1 MLRVSSRRHRSGA
14 NPQPRPPLSRGLSNV
29 EEQSVA
35 YHGTMENFWLAAAW
49 SIIPTI
55 GVSVVFFFVL
65 RGILRFDRT
74 ERKVHARIEAEERAA
89 RGLPP
94 RS

>member
-1 MLRVSSRRHRSGA
+1 VD
-14 NPQPRPPLSRGLSNV
+14 
-29 EEQSVA
+29 
-35 YHGTMENFWLAAAW
+35 NFWVAAAW
-49 SIIPTI
+49 AILPTI
-55 GVSVVFFFVL
+55 VVCTVFVIVL

-94 RS
+94 KSL

>member
-1 MLRVSSRRHRSGA
+1 MEGESL
-14 NPQPRPPLSRGLSNV
+14 
-29 EEQSVA
+29 A
-35 YHGTMENFWLAAAW
+35 YHGHMENFWLAVAW
-49 SIIPTI
+49 SILPTI
-55 GVSVVFFFVL
+55 GVSVVFFFVI
-65 RGILRFDRT
+65 RSILRFDRT

>member
-1 MLRVSSRRHRSGA
+1 MH
-14 NPQPRPPLSRGLSNV
+14 
-29 EEQSVA
+29 EEWRA
-35 YHGTMENFWLAAAW
+35 YHGGMDNFWLAAAW
-49 SIIPTI
+49 SLLPTV
-55 GVSVVFFFVL
+55 GVSLVFVFVL

-74 ERKVHARIEAEERAA
+74 ERKVHAQIEAEERAA

>member
-1 MLRVSSRRHRSGA
+1 MWMDPSIPSHVDDKSPPGSRASGA
-14 NPQPRPPLSRGLSNV
+14 AYDRG
-29 EEQSVA
+29 
-35 YHGTMENFWLAAAW
+35 MENFWIAAAW
-49 SIIPTI
+49 SLLPTV
-55 GVSVVFFFVL
+55 GVSVVFFFVI

-94 RS
+94 RA

>member
-1 MLRVSSRRHRSGA
+1 VDSFWVS
-14 NPQPRPPLSRGLSNV
+14 
-29 EEQSVA
+29 
-35 YHGTMENFWLAAAW
+35 AAW
-49 SIIPTI
+49 AILPTI
-55 GVSVVFFFVL
+55 VVLGVFIVVL

-94 RS
+94 KTH

>member
-1 MLRVSSRRHRSGA
+1 MFRVDPGLGTR
-14 NPQPRPPLSRGLSNV
+14 SRGSTAG
-29 EEQSVA
+29 A
-35 YHGTMENFWLAAAW
+35 YDRGMENFWLAVAW
-49 SIIPTI
+49 SLLPTV
-55 GVSVVFFFVL
+55 GVSIVFFMVV

-74 ERKVHARIEAEERAA
+74 ERKVHAQIEAEERAA

>member
-1 MLRVSSRRHRSGA
+1 VILGIRAEVIRDHGLCRENGRPGEIDRNSAYDGGVDDIWMAVGWAILPTLAVSA
-14 NPQPRPPLSRGLSNV
+14 
-29 EEQSVA
+29 
-35 YHGTMENFWLAAAW
+35 
-49 SIIPTI
+49 
-55 GVSVVFFFVL
+55 VFVIVL

-94 RS
+94 KAS

>member
-1 MLRVSSRRHRSGA
+1 
-14 NPQPRPPLSRGLSNV
+14 
-29 EEQSVA
+29 
-35 YHGTMENFWLAAAW
+35 MENFWVAAAW
-49 SIIPTI
+49 SLLPTV
-55 GVSVVFFFVL
+55 GVSIVFFFVV

-74 ERKVHARIEAEERAA
+74 ERKVHAQIEAEERAA

>member
-1 MLRVSSRRHRSGA
+1 MAVG
-14 NPQPRPPLSRGLSNV
+14 
-29 EEQSVA
+29 
-35 YHGTMENFWLAAAW
+35 W
-49 SIIPTI
+49 SILPTLA
-55 GVSVVFFFVL
+55 VSAVFVIVL

-94 RS
+94 KAS